1 MSQYDAVV
9 ERQRQMMK
17 AEEWSKGV
25 KAVHAH
31 SFTTMWYDNNPDRT
45 GDDLRVIDVEYND
58 GTIERE
64 YMVSG
69 KKEIIGTR
77 LSGQDLLDEFGR
89 HNR

>member
-1 MSQYDAVV
+1 MSQYDAVA

>member
-69 KKEIIGTR
+69 KKEIIETR

>member
-31 SFTTMWYDNNPDRT
+31 SFTTMWYETNPDRT
-45 GDDLRVIDVEYND
+45 GDDLRVLDVEYND
-58 GTIERE
+58 GSIERE
-64 YMVSG
+64 YLVSG
-69 KKEIIGTR
+69 RKEIIGTI
-77 LSGQDLLDEFGR
+77 LTGQDLLDEFR
-89 HNR
+89 RYNT

>member
-31 SFTTMWYDNNPDRT
+31 SFTTMWYENNPDRT

-77 LSGQDLLDEFGR
+77 LTGQNLLDEFGR

>member
-89 HNR
+89 NNR

>member
-31 SFTTMWYDNNPDRT
+31 SFTTMWYETNPDRT
-45 GDDLRVIDVEYND
+45 SDDLRVLDVEYND

-69 KKEIIGTR
+69 RKEIIGTR

>member
-31 SFTTMWYDNNPDRT
+31 SFTTMWYETNPDRT
-45 GDDLRVIDVEYND
+45 SDDLRVLDVEYND
-58 GTIERE
+58 GSIERE
-64 YMVSG
+64 YLVSG
-69 KKEIIGTR
+69 RKEIIGTI
-77 LSGQDLLDEFGR
+77 LTGQDLLDEFGR
-89 HNR
+89 YNT